1 MTAHGLSPTSDV
13 VVQTPFGEFRPG
25 ALALSVW
32 WLATTRLLPRSVR
45 KWFRKRLARNFPGPF
60 DVETEGIRMRAWP
73 VENRCDRVV
82 VGRGELP
89 ESPERRLIEPLL
101 KTGMSFVDVGANV
114 GVYTLFVSARTGGS
128 ASVLALEPHPRTF
141 AKLKCN
147 CALGGYDNVRALNL
161 AAGPQRNVATLFSD
175 GGGNIGG
182 ASLLVEA
189 AGDAKSV
196 DVQIA
201 PLAEILLDNGVTH
214 IDLLKAD
221 IEGFED
227 RALKPLFEDQDLE
240 HLWPKAVLLETV
252 HEALWQDDLMALLK
266 RYGYEVD
273 GRTDENVLLRR

>member
-1 MTAHGLSPTSDV
+1 
-13 VVQTPFGEFRPG
+13 
-25 ALALSVW
+25 
-32 WLATTRLLPRSVR
+32 
-45 KWFRKRLARNFPGPF
+45 
-60 DVETEGIRMRAWP
+60 MRAWP

-89 ESPERRLIEPLL
+89 EGLERQLIEPLL
-101 KTGMSFVDVGANV
+101 KSGMSFVDVGANV
-114 GVYTLFVSARTGGS
+114 GVYTLFVSDRTGGS

-147 CALGGYDNVRALNL
+147 CTLGGYGNVIALNL
-161 AAGPQRNVATLFSD
+161 GAGPKRDVATLFSD

-189 AGDAKSV
+189 TGNAKSV

-201 PLAEILLDNGVTH
+201 PLAEILLDNGVTQ

-227 RALKPLFEDQDLE
+227 RALKPLLDDQDLE
-240 HLWPKAVLLETV
+240 HLWPRAVLLETV

-266 RYGYEVD
+266 RRGYEIA